1 MSAQLLAAV
10 GCEIGATLFIVGRH
24 VHKIPNWLA
33 IPLFILACG
42 CIIAGAALWAAR
54 GWH

>member
-1 MSAQLLAAV
+1 MSAQFLAVV
-10 GCEIGATLFIVGRH
+10 GCGIGAALLIVDRH
-24 VHKIPNWLA
+24 IHKIPNWLA

-42 CIIAGAALWAAR
+42 CMIAGAALGAAR